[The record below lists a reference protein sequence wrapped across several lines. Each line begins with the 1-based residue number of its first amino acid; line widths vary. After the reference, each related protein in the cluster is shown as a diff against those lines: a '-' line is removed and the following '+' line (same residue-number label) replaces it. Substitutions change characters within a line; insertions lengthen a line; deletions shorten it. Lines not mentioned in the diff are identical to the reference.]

1 MRSLSYSESHNPLLA
16 NEEKWD
22 DEEDDEDED
31 EEQQL
36 QQHGRRGGGGGV
48 GGSDEEDTG
57 VLNMIG
63 ILDRNQFY
71 TSAAPAASTFSPPYP
86 HPSPILPHSS
96 SAPSLA
102 EWKGSSVTRGDRR
115 AIRGDGGVGAGPG
128 GGAQSWHQTDRDHVK
143 TGRSLPA
150 YYSAAQCLICS
161 TGPGGRIPQA
171 RFNHIYE

>member
-86 HPSPILPHSS
+86 HPSPILFCPFVSGM
-96 SAPSLA
+96 
-102 EWKGSSVTRGDRR
+102 KGQFGYTRRSESNQRR
-115 AIRGDGGVGAGPG
+115 WRSWRGAG
-128 GGAQSWHQTDRDHVK
+128 
-143 TGRSLPA
+143 GRCAVVAPD
-150 YYSAAQCLICS
+150 
-161 TGPGGRIPQA
+161 
-171 RFNHIYE
+171 